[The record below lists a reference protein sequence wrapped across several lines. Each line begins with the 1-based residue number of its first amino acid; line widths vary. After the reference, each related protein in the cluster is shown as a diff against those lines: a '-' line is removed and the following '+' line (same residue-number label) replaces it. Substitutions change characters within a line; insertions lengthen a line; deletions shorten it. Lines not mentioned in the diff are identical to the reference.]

1 MSVALSRNVLVGI
14 LIVVLHVP
22 LISLVYL
29 LHGTLS
35 PGQGLADLGLIA
47 FFALL
52 ALTALP
58 YAVLAMLEIDWNPER
73 ARLGEYDC

>member
-47 FFALL
+47 ILALL